1 MAKREEAVNMTA
13 QFAEFKELKDI
24 DKTTLISVL
33 EESFRSVLSK
43 MFGNDDNFDV
53 IVNPDKGDCEIYQ
66 NLEVV
71 PDGEVENPNKQISLS
86 EAQADDDPDCEVG
99 EEHTR
104 KIDFAKFGRR
114 AILNLRQTLASKI
127 LDLQKDAIYNK
138 FKALEGQLVAGEVY
152 QVWKREVLLL
162 DDDKNE
168 LLLPKEEQIPTDIYR
183 KGDVVRAVIE
193 KVDNTNNN
201 PKIIVS
207 RTSQNFLRR
216 LFEQEVPEIHD
227 GLIVIRAVAR
237 IPGERDKIAV
247 VSYDDRIDPVGACV
261 GVKGAR
267 IHGIVRELRNE
278 NIDVINYT
286 SNPQLLI
293 QRALSPAKISSIRMD
308 NENKH
313 SEVFLRP
320 EEVSLAIGKGGLNI
334 KLASILTGYSIDVY
348 RDVETET
355 EEDIYLDEFKDEIDE
370 WVIEALKNVGLDTAK
385 SVLRAPREYLIDK
398 VDLEEDTVDNV
409 LAVLRAEFED

>member
-168 LLLPKEEQIPTDIYR
+168 LLLPKEESL
-183 KGDVVRAVIE
+183 GALL
-193 KVDNTNNN
+193 
-201 PKIIVS
+201 
-207 RTSQNFLRR
+207 RTSPRARALFLRHCEVQR
-216 LFEQEVPEIHD
+216 FLFNRHRKMTAINNLSVQRI
-227 GLIVIRAVAR
+227 GRALRGSHFDFLRA
-237 IPGERDKIAV
+237 AV
-247 VSYDDRIDPVGACV
+247 YDD
-261 GVKGAR
+261 
-267 IHGIVRELRNE
+267 
-278 NIDVINYT
+278 
-286 SNPQLLI
+286 
-293 QRALSPAKISSIRMD
+293 
-308 NENKH
+308 
-313 SEVFLRP
+313 
-320 EEVSLAIGKGGLNI
+320 
-334 KLASILTGYSIDVY
+334 ILQ
-348 RDVETET
+348 
-355 EEDIYLDEFKDEIDE
+355 
-370 WVIEALKNVGLDTAK
+370 
-385 SVLRAPREYLIDK
+385 
-398 VDLEEDTVDNV
+398 V
-409 LAVLRAEFED
+409 LAV

>member
-1 MAKREEAVNMTA
+1 MTE

-71 PDGEVENPNKQISLS
+71 EDGQVENPNKQISLS
-86 EAQADDDPDCEVG
+86 DAQADDDPDCEVG

-104 KIDFAKFGRR
+104 KIDFTKFGRR

-193 KVDNTNNN
+193 TVDNTNNN

-237 IPGERDKIAV
+237 IPGERAKIAV
-247 VSYDDRIDPVGACV
+247 ESYDDRIDPVGACV

-286 SNPQLLI
+286 SNPQLFI
-293 QRALSPAKISSIRMD
+293 QRALSPAKISSIRLD

-313 SEVFLRP
+313 AEVFLRP

-348 RDVETET
+348 RDVESEG

-370 WVIEALKNVGLDTAK
+370 WVIEAVKNVGLATAK
-385 SVLRAPREYLIDK
+385 SVLRTPREDLIEK
-398 VDLEEDTVDNV
+398 TDLEEDTIDH
-409 LAVLRAEFED
+409 LLDVLRAEFEE

>member
-1 MAKREEAVNMTA
+1 MTE
-13 QFAEFKELKDI
+13 QFAEFKDLKDI

-43 MFGNDDNFDV
+43 MFGNDDNFNI

-71 PDGEVENPNKQISLS
+71 EDGEVENPNKQISLS
-86 EAQADDDPDCEVG
+86 EARADDDPDCEVG

-127 LDLQKDAIYNK
+127 LDLQKDAIFNK
-138 FKALEGQLVAGEVY
+138 FKPLEGQLVAGEVY

-162 DDDKNE
+162 DEEKNE
-168 LLLPKEEQIPTDIYR
+168 LILPKDQQIPTDIYR

-193 KVDNTNNN
+193 NVDNENNN

-237 IPGERDKIAV
+237 IPGERAKIAV
-247 VSYDDRIDPVGACV
+247 ESYDDRIDPVGACV

-293 QRALSPAKISSIRMD
+293 QRALSPAKISSIRLD
-308 NENKH
+308 NEEKH
-313 SEVFLRP
+313 AEVFLRP

-334 KLASILTGYSIDVY
+334 KLASILTGYSIV
-348 RDVETET
+348 RGWHRGWWPWRVERVEVRAG
-355 EEDIYLDEFKDEIDE
+355 EN
-370 WVIEALKNVGLDTAK
+370 EALLCVWNSFEFAK
-385 SVLRAPREYLIDK
+385 YVTCMYREKLFK
-398 VDLEEDTVDNV
+398 EVEQPGNCELTNPQS
-409 LAVLRAEFED
+409 